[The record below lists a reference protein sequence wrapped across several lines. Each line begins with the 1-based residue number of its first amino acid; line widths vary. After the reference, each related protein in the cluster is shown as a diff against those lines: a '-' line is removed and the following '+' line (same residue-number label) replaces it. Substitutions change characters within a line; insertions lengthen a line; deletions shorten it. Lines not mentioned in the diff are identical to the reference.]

1 MANEALAATYRS
13 SSSTTILPPSC
24 ALNCIGA
31 LDGTHIRVKV
41 PKEDVSRWEG
51 SASDSRILE
60 NAIHNEDN
68 LNVPQGKF
76 YLADAG
82 YILRSGFITPYRST
96 RYHLREYSQHPSE
109 NPKELFNLRHSSL
122 CNAIERAFGVLK
134 NRFPILSEMSR
145 YNVDIVSKIIITCCI
160 LHNFLMDFDPDEE
173 IIAQVDKDLM
183 NNVPEDRA
191 SRENIVRWEDGR
203 RGEILR
209 DTIAAKMWNDY
220 IRR

>member
-1 MANEALAATYRS
+1 MNVLAACTFDLKFTYV
-13 SSSTTILPPSC
+13 LP
-24 ALNCIGA
+24 G
-31 LDGTHIRVKV
+31 
-41 PKEDVSRWEG
+41 WEG
-51 SASDSRILE
+51 SALDSRILE

-82 YILRSGFITPYRST
+82 YMLRSGFITPYRSI
-96 RYHLREYSQHPSE
+96 RYHLREYSRHPPE

-122 CNAIERAFGVLK
+122 RNAIERAFGVLK

-145 YNVDIVSKIIITCCI
+145 YNVATVSKIIIACCI
-160 LHNFLMDFDPDEE
+160 LHNFLMNFDPDEE
-173 IIAQVDKDLM
+173 IIAQVDRDLM

-191 SRENIVRWEDGR
+191 SRENIARGEDER

-220 IRR
+220 IRRQH